1 MRVRINPDRDYRI
14 SDAIYSPLLRGV
26 GFVPI
31 VRDKSRGVCKSYQN
45 GQIVLWRLGL
55 APTSKSKT
63 TVMSGR
69 ALTITVPAK
78 ALLEGR
84 GSETDQESQ

>member
-1 MRVRINPDRDYRI
+1 MRVRIYPDRDYRI
-14 SDAIYSPLLRGV
+14 SDAINSPLLRGV
-26 GFVPI
+26 GFGKAK
-31 VRDKSRGVCKSYQN
+31 RRGVCKNYKN

-78 ALLEGR
+78 ALLER
-84 GSETDQESQ
+84 RRSETDQESQ